1 MNMAMRGHLD
11 TNRSLGDPGSPAA
24 PLGGTRVRLRG
35 GLDGIGRLAISGLLA
50 LGLVACSGTGESS
63 SGEAASGSDTK
74 NAAADFG
81 TSGLDLGFKIGVM
94 TGTVSQGED
103 EYRGA
108 EAVIKRYGSK
118 QIRHVTYPDNFMTEQ
133 EAMISQIL
141 NLAGDKEVKAMVI
154 AQGVPGTMAAIKR
167 VREFRPDIKFL
178 VYEPH
183 EDPHQ
188 IAEYADVCI
197 MPDQLKRGDSIVQL
211 AHDMGAMTFVHY
223 SFPRHMSQEIISRRA
238 RIMEDKCAALG
249 MTFVFANAPDP
260 TGDQGLPGAQKFILE
275 DVPREVEKYGQDTAF
290 FSTNCGMQE
299 PLIRSTVDNHA
310 IMPEQCCPSPTH
322 GYPGALGIAISED
335 DAGDMAKIRE
345 AIHAKIEAAG
355 NSGRMGS
362 WPVSV
367 GMVAIDALTEHAI
380 AVVNGEVA
388 VDDQTAIQDELQA
401 ASGAAVSVIPF
412 EGKSNYYMFL
422 IDSVIF

>member
-1 MNMAMRGHLD
+1 MKPFTHGVGSS
-11 TNRSLGDPGSPAA
+11 RSWSASSATRALRAA
-24 PLGGTRVRLRG
+24 A
-35 GLDGIGRLAISGLLA
+35 LAAVVAVSLP
-50 LGLVACSGTGESS
+50 ACSGSGDSDSGGAAGGAES
-63 SGEAASGSDTK
+63 ASAS
-74 NAAADFG
+74 ADFG
-81 TSGLDLGFKIGVM
+81 TSGRDLGFKVGIM

-108 EAVIKRYGSK
+108 EAVIRRYGSK

-141 NLAGDKEVKAMVI
+141 NLAGDKNVKAIVV

-167 VREFRPDIKFL
+167 VREFRPDVKFL

-188 IAEYADVCI
+188 IAEYADLCI
-197 MPDQLKRGDSIVQL
+197 MPDQLKRGETIVQL
-211 AHDMGAMTFVHY
+211 AHDMGAKTFVHY
-223 SFPRHMSQEIISRRA
+223 SFPRHMSQEMISRRA
-238 RIMEDKCAALG
+238 KIMEDKCTELG
-249 MTFVFANAPDP
+249 MEFVFANAPDP

-275 DVPREVEKYGQDTAF
+275 DVPREIETYGNDTAF

-299 PLIRSTVDNHA
+299 PLIRATVDNHA

-322 GYPGALGIAISED
+322 GYPGALGIAIADD
-335 DAGDMAKIRE
+335 DAGDMGKIRE
-345 AIHAKIEAAG
+345 AIHAKIDAAG
-355 NSGRMGS
+355 NSGRMGA

-380 AVVNGEVA
+380 AVVSGTA
-388 VDDQTAIQDELQA
+388 QITDQATVQAELQKA
-401 ASGAAVSVIPF
+401 ADASVTVLPF
-412 EGKSNYYMFL
+412 EAKPNYYMFL

>member
-1 MNMAMRGHLD
+1 MRGFLRTAGD
-11 TNRSLGDPGSPAA
+11 RSVPARHCQRPTVGGRGSLTGPGRSV
-24 PLGGTRVRLRG
+24 LGGFLV
-35 GLDGIGRLAISGLLA
+35 
-50 LGLVACSGTGESS
+50 LGLVACSGSGESGTDGAGS
-63 SGEAASGSDTK
+63 VKEAKQD
-74 NAAADFG
+74 AADLG
-81 TSGLDLGFKIGVM
+81 TSGVDLGFKIGVM

-108 EAVIKRYGSK
+108 EAVIRRYGK

-188 IAEYADVCI
+188 IAEYADVSI
-197 MPDQLKRGDSIVQL
+197 MPDQLQRGDSIVQH
-211 AHDMGAMTFVHY
+211 AHDMGAKTFVHY

-238 RIMEDKCAALG
+238 KIMEAKCAALG
-249 MTFVFANAPDP
+249 MNFVFANAPDP

-322 GYPGALGIAISED
+322 GYPGALGIAISEE
-335 DAGDMAKIRE
+335 DAGDMGKIRE
-345 AIHAKIEAAG
+345 AIHAKVEAAG

-367 GMVAIDALTEHAI
+367 GIVAIEALTEHAI
-380 AVVNGEVA
+380 AVVKGDA
-388 VDDQTAIQDELQA
+388 RVDEQTAIQDELQA
-401 ASGAAVSVIPF
+401 AADAAVNVIPF
-412 EGKSNYYMFL
+412 EDKPNYYMFL